1 MGRRPRQY
9 TEEYKR
15 QVVAQTEVDARSVAE
30 LAHELG
36 LSKWVVYKWREQ
48 YKATRPATDA
58 TDEQGLA
65 AENRRLKREL
75 EIAQQE
81 RDILKKAVRVFS
93 QEER

>member
-1 MGRRPRQY
+1 MGRRRQY

-15 QVVAQTEVDARSVAE
+15 QVVAQSEVDTRSVTE
-30 LAHELG
+30 LAQELG

-48 YKATRPATDA
+48 YGATRPVTDPAT
-58 TDEQGLA
+58 EEGLA

-75 EIAQQE
+75 EIAWQE

-93 QEER
+93 KEGR